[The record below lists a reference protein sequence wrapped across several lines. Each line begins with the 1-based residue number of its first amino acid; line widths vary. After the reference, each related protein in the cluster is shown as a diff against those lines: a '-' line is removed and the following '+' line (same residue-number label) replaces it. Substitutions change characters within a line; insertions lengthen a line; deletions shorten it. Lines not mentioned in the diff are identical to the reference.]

1 MPPSWFRL
9 AADATVV
16 AHATFVA
23 FVVLGGLLS
32 LRWRWVMWL
41 HIPAVCWGVA
51 IELGG
56 WICPLTPLEN
66 YLRERGGAAA
76 YRGDFVEHYVL
87 PLLYP
92 ARLTRDVQ
100 WLLGAFALAVN
111 LCVYWLA
118 FRRFRRQRPE
128 D

>member
-9 AADATVV
+9 AADVTVV
-16 AHATFVA
+16 LHAAFVA

-32 LRWRWVMWL
+32 LRWRWLTWL
-41 HIPAVCWGVA
+41 HLPAAIWGIT

-56 WICPLTPLEN
+56 WICPLTPFEN
-66 YLRERGGAAA
+66 YLREHAGAAA

-92 ARLTRDVQ
+92 ARLTREGQ
-100 WLLGAFALAVN
+100 ILLGGLALAVN
-111 LCVYWLA
+111 LFVYWRAL
-118 FRRFRRQRPE
+118 RRPLTSR
-128 D
+128 